1 MATHTNK
8 EVVIAM
14 RNALKANMNWP
25 VKVYA
30 DNIFVIVD
38 ESNTAAFTKWD
49 DEMGVIYYFRLADPI
64 SAKQVHD
71 APQVISVTAVKY
83 EFVQAMEVVP
93 FPVAKLDDIM
103 NSITTSSG
111 GVTTFSDKAREK
123 IKHIFEAMTDPNMV
137 EMYPALVNAIHGVT
151 DAKPMAN
158 DYYAGRQTVPFKEIS
173 DVSRHNMEV
182 EQLKDSNTNP

>member
-71 APQVISVTAVKY
+71 VPQVISVTAVKY

-93 FPVAKLDDIM
+93 FPVSKLDDIM

-111 GVTTFSDKAREK
+111 GVTIFSDKTREK

-137 EMYPALVNAIHGVT
+137 EMYPALVNAIHGAT
-151 DAKPMAN
+151 DARPMAN

-173 DVSRHNMEV
+173 DVRNHNIEV
-182 EQLKDSNTNP
+182 EQLKNSNNP